1 MSSLNSYAKFSNCD
15 MPTEQICANQHNWV
29 ATCIPVLIFVQQIM
43 ELVPLIC
50 SKFHALLILTSLYCQ
65 NDLVHGWGLDFA
77 LRKCVEVSLITLLLF
92 LAILFHGFNLL
103 LLCVISSTA
112 SSWEDWG
119 HRFAVDST
127 SRNSFTREPGKIW
140 LFIYVFLKR
149 WLQQFFN
156 YVVLDRVKARMER
169 HRWSG

>member
-1 MSSLNSYAKFSNCD
+1 MQSF
-15 MPTEQICANQHNWV
+15 QIVTCQRNKSVLNQHNWV

-112 SSWEDWG
+112 SSWENWG

-140 LFIYVFLKR
+140 LFIYVCLKR
-149 WLQQFFN
+149 WLQQFLIMLFWTGRKQEWRGT
-156 YVVLDRVKARMER
+156 VGRGKLSVL
-169 HRWSG
+169 